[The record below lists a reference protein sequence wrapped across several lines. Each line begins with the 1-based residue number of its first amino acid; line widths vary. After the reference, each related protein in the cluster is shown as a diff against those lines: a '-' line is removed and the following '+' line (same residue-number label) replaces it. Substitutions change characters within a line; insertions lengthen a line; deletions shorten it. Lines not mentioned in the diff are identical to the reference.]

1 MMPIVRIEHRDGK
14 WKALS
19 YSGLHWLDEHAMRN
33 AMQAI
38 VNAKGPRSRLLDEIH
53 RHYGR
58 CRLAIAEQR
67 SLTARQPVTVGDAWE
82 VELDS

>member
-1 MMPIVRIEHRDGK
+1 MPEIRIEHRDGK

-33 AMQAI
+33 AMRAI
-38 VNAKGPRSRLLDEIH
+38 VSAKGARSRLLDEIH

-58 CRLAIAEQR
+58 CRLEIAERR
-67 SLTARQPVTVGDAWE
+67 SLADRQPATVGDAWE
-82 VELDS
+82 VEVDN